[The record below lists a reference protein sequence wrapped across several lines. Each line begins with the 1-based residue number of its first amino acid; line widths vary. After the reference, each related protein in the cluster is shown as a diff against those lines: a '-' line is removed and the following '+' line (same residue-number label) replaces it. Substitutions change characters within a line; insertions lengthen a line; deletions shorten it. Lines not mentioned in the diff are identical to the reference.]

1 MTKLRDLAQLM
12 RSKNAGPFVLTFDF
26 MFDDLA
32 NYQRVRDSGVINQAL
47 FARLYG
53 TPEDDVE
60 IFHVEAAQA
69 IKASIPRPVVQ
80 GDLDDGDSHG
90 GQQFGPLVNLEVPD

>member
-1 MTKLRDLAQLM
+1 MTRLKDLAQLI

-26 MFDDLA
+26 MFDVAA
-32 NYQRVRDSGVINQAL
+32 NYRRVRDSGVINQAL

-53 TPEDDVE
+53 TPEQEVE
-60 IFHVEAAQA
+60 IFHVDAAQA
-69 IKASIPRPVVQ
+69 IKASIPRPVTQ

-90 GQQFGPLVNLEVPD
+90 GQQFGPLVELEVPD

>member
-1 MTKLRDLAQLM
+1 MTKLKDLAQLI

-32 NYQRVRDSGVINQAL
+32 NYRRVRDSGVISPAL
-47 FARLYG
+47 FANLYG
-53 TPEDDVE
+53 TPEPEVE
-60 IFHVEAAQA
+60 IFHVDAAQA

-90 GQQFGPLVNLEVPD
+90 GQQFGPLVDLEVPD